1 MAGLTVT
8 SKRAH
13 AKGHLPG
20 LLLPVSQPPQQATAT
35 ATPGLHGRASTLAGR
50 SGSASSGVTAPLP
63 WGLVG
68 SRLCCARTGFC
79 VSPVVK
85 AHWPAKSSSLGIPM
99 TSAGS
104 PSWEA
109 CCGAQNLH
117 NTGRTSLVELFS
129 ILWVAHLL
137 GMEFD
142 FIMIVSLLL
151 SHCGF
156 SFVFGCGGVFFWW
169 VPASSCQLSNS

>member
-1 MAGLTVT
+1 MPRGT
-8 SKRAH
+8 SQDCCCQYPSPHSKPRP
-13 AKGHLPG
+13 LP
-20 LLLPVSQPPQQATAT
+20 PP
-35 ATPGLHGRASTLAGR
+35 ASTGEPPHWQVGLAR
-50 SGSASSGVTAPLP
+50 RLPGVTAPLP

-68 SRLCCARTGFC
+68 TRLCCARTGFC

-85 AHWPAKSSSLGIPM
+85 ARWPAKSSSLGIPM